1 MQDLKAKQASCLITR
16 LPSNNVL
23 LIVINDKLIRVLKT
37 SQYPACIN
45 FYCLVEIK
53 EGLNSSKLAVLTDLL
68 WLAYLFQLQV
78 RTMKFFCIRYSLLV
92 FLQIN
97 TDRVAKNLKQTKRNN
112 R

>member
-53 EGLNSSKLAVLTDLL
+53 GLNSSKLAVLTDLL

-78 RTMKFFCIRYSLLV
+78 RTMKFFCSYSLLV